1 MSNITAEKIF
11 LSGLVQSPQ
20 KLLDYIDYLTAVDFH
35 HSATR
40 MTFEAI
46 FSLVINK
53 EVSTITKSKLVSEA
67 KALGHQNY
75 LSTTK
80 NGEWLDDLFT
90 EKVSEQELDNHFLE
104 VKRQALKE
112 NYQKSFEDMNNY
124 LSTTSDPLSVMIGKV
139 EDAVISQVN
148 VLDKGLNAPVKLP
161 KDIWTFIDSLA
172 DNPGHLG
179 INLGYPIWQDR
190 IGQLKNGSVTLV
202 VATAK
207 CGKSQFG
214 LSGAVSAARQGLP
227 VLLLD
232 SELNRDDQ
240 RIRLVANMAHVPTE
254 YIQTGFWRMTPSQL
268 KAIGIT
274 DEQKI
279 TDIQECARRMSDP
292 ELRERVDKLP
302 ITYQSISGLDVA
314 SVIPHIRR
322 WILKDVKP
330 DKNAKQAQCLIVY
343 DYLKLAT
350 LNEMKIHGNIAEW
363 QMHGINV
370 ATLHDMMQKY
380 NVPCL
385 AFGQTN
391 NELDDGIRCV
401 AGGKRISENVTS
413 ISYLKRKTPD
423 ERAFDGMGT
432 HLIKVFGT
440 RYGTGTG
447 DTHINF
453 DADLSQGFFQE
464 LNMSAVNFNTE
475 RQKRFEASKKNK
487 DDHDDEDE

>member
-1 MSNITAEKIF
+1 MSNITAEKVF
-11 LSGLVQSPQ
+11 LAGLIQNPN
-20 KLLDYIDYLTAVDFH
+20 KLLDYIDYLSAIDFH
-35 HSATR
+35 HAATR
-40 MTFEAI
+40 TTFESLY
-46 FSLVINK
+46 SLVINK
-53 EVSTITKSKLVSEA
+53 ESSHITKSKLISEA
-67 KALGHQNY
+67 KALGNQNY

-80 NGEWLDDLFT
+80 NGDWLDDLFT

-104 VKRQALKE
+104 VKRQSLKDHYSKEFE
-112 NYQKSFEDMNNY
+112 NMNDY
-124 LSTTSDPLSVMIGKV
+124 LSSTSDPLSVMIGKV
-139 EDAVISQVN
+139 EDAIISQVN
-148 VLDKGLNAPVKLP
+148 ILDKGLNAPVQLS
-161 KDIWTFIDSLA
+161 KDIWPFIDSLA

-179 INLGYPIWQDR
+179 IDLGYPIWQDR
-190 IGQLKNGSVTLV
+190 IGQIKNGSVTLV

-214 LSGAVSAARQGLP
+214 LRGAVNAARQGLP

-240 RIRLVANMAHVPTE
+240 RIRLAAAVARVPTE
-254 YIQTGFWRMTPSQL
+254 YIQTGFWRMSPSQL
-268 KAIGIT
+268 KNIGIT

-279 TDIQECARRMSDP
+279 ASIQEGARRMNDP
-292 ELRERVDKLP
+292 ELRDRISKLP
-302 ITYQSISGLDVA
+302 ITYQSISGLDVQ

-350 LNEMKIHGNIAEW
+350 LNELRSNGNIAEW

-370 ATLHDMMQKY
+370 ASLHDMMQKY

-391 NELDDGIRCV
+391 NEIDDGIRCV

-413 ISYLKRKTPD
+413 ISYFKRKTPD
-423 ERAFDGMGT
+423 ERAFDSTGT
-432 HLIKVFGT
+432 HLMKVFGT

-447 DTHINF
+447 DSHINF
-453 DADLSQGFFQE
+453 DADLSCGVFQE
-464 LNMSAVNFNTE
+464 LNMSTVNFNTE
-475 RQKRFEASKKNK
+475 RQKRFEASKKQTN
-487 DDHDDEDE
+487 DDHEHE